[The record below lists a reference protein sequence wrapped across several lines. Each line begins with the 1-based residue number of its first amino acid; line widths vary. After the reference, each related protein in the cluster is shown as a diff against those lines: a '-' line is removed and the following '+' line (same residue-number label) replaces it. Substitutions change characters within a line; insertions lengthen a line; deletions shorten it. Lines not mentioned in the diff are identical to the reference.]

1 MRLAL
6 MLIFLSNFI
15 QAQSPDSIASPNIES
30 GNSVA
35 QPIIYMLAGLG
46 LDPRAFEKLKFHSDT
61 VYYLD
66 WIEPLPH
73 EKIAHYAKR
82 LIELQMDSVHQKGPI
97 ILIGH
102 SFGGVMMQEIAQQ
115 LGDIQKV
122 ILISSIHSQKEKP
135 ASLRHWGWMP
145 IYWTI
150 NKGMI
155 KGSFP
160 LWAKKYG
167 YKTKESRQLFRSMVS
182 RFSNRYHR
190 WATRS
195 IARWRPTPYPKNI
208 PIIRIHGN
216 KDRMFP
222 IKRIAAPDY
231 IVEGGNHFMIWEDA
245 EALSKVLGT
254 LY

>member
-135 ASLRHWGWMP
+135 ASLRHWG
-145 IYWTI
+145 
-150 NKGMI
+150 
-155 KGSFP
+155 
-160 LWAKKYG
+160 
-167 YKTKESRQLFRSMVS
+167 
-182 RFSNRYHR
+182 
-190 WATRS
+190 
-195 IARWRPTPYPKNI
+195 
-208 PIIRIHGN
+208 
-216 KDRMFP
+216 
-222 IKRIAAPDY
+222 
-231 IVEGGNHFMIWEDA
+231 
-245 EALSKVLGT
+245 
-254 LY
+254 